1 MMIIKRCYKSS
12 FYYLHKFY
20 IIKKRKNHIPSKKLL
35 FFLWGVYNEIVH
47 NKIGDFMRKI
57 RRKRE
62 KRKQK
67 IIIIIVFLFLII
79 MTSGYAAFSANIT
92 IKAKGN
98 IKCNPK
104 IVKEKLLENLTTVG
118 EVLYA
123 DEYEEGRYVYKGEN
137 PNNYL
142 KFNDELWRIVSLE
155 KDGTIKI
162 LKTTKAATV
171 SFDEIGNRD
180 KTSNGEGE
188 TLCQTSEHGCSVW
201 AATQNMV
208 GSPSEFTLNNESGTV
223 LKDATINTYLN
234 NNYYTSLNNNSKELI
249 VSHNYYI
256 GGVNWGEAKISE
268 LIKSETTNEK
278 KYIWNGKVGLLSFT
292 DVLKSNI
299 DDNDCKMSSNP
310 YDENDADILQ
320 CNLSTSYIDKNFNNV
335 ILINPRN
342 YTAFLSQFYND
353 NWINDYASST
363 QVVVHPVVF
372 LNSNI
377 KLCGL
382 GTKNNPYEI
391 E

>member
-1 MMIIKRCYKSS
+1 
-12 FYYLHKFY
+12 
-20 IIKKRKNHIPSKKLL
+20 
-35 FFLWGVYNEIVH
+35 
-47 NKIGDFMRKI
+47 MRRI

-62 KRKQK
+62 KRKK
-67 IIIIIVFLFLII
+67 RIIIISVFLFLII
-79 MTSGYAAFSANIT
+79 MTSGYAAFSTNIT
-92 IKAKGN
+92 INAKGN

-118 EVLYA
+118 EGLYA

-162 LKTTKAATV
+162 LKTTKVATV

-268 LIKSETTNEK
+268 LIKSETTNKKNIFGMEK
-278 KYIWNGKVGLLSFT
+278 L
-292 DVLKSNI
+292 
-299 DDNDCKMSSNP
+299 
-310 YDENDADILQ
+310 
-320 CNLSTSYIDKNFNNV
+320 
-335 ILINPRN
+335 
-342 YTAFLSQFYND
+342 
-353 NWINDYASST
+353 DYFRS
-363 QVVVHPVVF
+363 PMF
-372 LNSNI
+372 
-377 KLCGL
+377 
-382 GTKNNPYEI
+382 
-391 E
+391 